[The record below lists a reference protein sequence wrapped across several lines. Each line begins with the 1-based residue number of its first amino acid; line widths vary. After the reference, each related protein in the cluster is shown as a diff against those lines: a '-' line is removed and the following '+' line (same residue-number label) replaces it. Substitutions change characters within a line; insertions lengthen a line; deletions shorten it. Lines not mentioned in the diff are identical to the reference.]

1 MWLNGHIFCG
11 FKLNYTNYKLVNL
24 YMCVDQLKKKMII
37 IMIKMMIII
46 IIISACLRSGMSHW
60 INRLIVLEG
69 IDKRI

>member
-24 YMCVDQLKKKMII
+24 YMCVDQMKKKKMII
-37 IMIKMMIII
+37 III

-60 INRLIVLEG
+60 IKRLIVLVG
-69 IDKRI
+69 IDKRIK

>member
-24 YMCVDQLKKKMII
+24 YMCVDQMKN
-37 IMIKMMIII
+37 KMMIII

>member
-24 YMCVDQLKKKMII
+24 YMCVDQMKKKKMI
-37 IMIKMMIII
+37 III

-60 INRLIVLEG
+60 IKRLIVLVG
-69 IDKRI
+69 IDKRIK